1 MVHFIVILGHI
12 PNGVFYYCMKGV
24 SMYPLTVVA
33 ISIFGMLLAESQ
45 AAGAQERDRA
55 KIPEKDKWNL
65 AEIYPTDD
73 AWKAAKERLVL
84 EIPAVKK
91 YQGTLGSSPA
101 KLLECLE
108 YSSRL
113 VREYSRLASYAS
125 MSSDQDTRESKYLA
139 MKQEMSQISS
149 TMSAAASFIEPE
161 ILKIDRATVDSF
173 LTREKKLE
181 VYRHY
186 LDDILRRQAHTGS
199 EGEER
204 IIAEAG
210 VMADGPE
217 SIFNIFSNAE
227 FPYPELVLN
236 DGNKVK
242 LDQAGFSL
250 YRSSADREDR
260 KKVFATFFGTMNEYR
275 RTYGAELSANVN
287 KDIFY
292 MKAKKYE
299 SSVQSALDANYIPVQ
314 VYHSLVDNVNAN
326 LATFHRYLKLRRR
339 ILGVDTL
346 HYYDLYA
353 PLLKGVD
360 LRYSVEESKQNVL
373 ASLAPLGEEYAAV
386 TKKAFADRWID
397 VYPTEGKRSGA
408 YSNGSAYD
416 VHPYMLL
423 NFNGKYDDMS
433 TLAHELG
440 HTMQSYFSN
449 KTQPY
454 PTADY
459 PIFVAE
465 VASTFNE
472 ALLIDHM
479 LKTIQNDTVKLSLLG
494 KYLEGIKGTV
504 FRQTQ
509 FAEFELRIHDL
520 AEQGTALTGDKL
532 NEVYMDITK
541 KYYGH
546 DKGICIVD
554 NEIQSEW
561 SYIPHFYYNFYV
573 YQYATAFTASCAL
586 SEQVLSGDKAET
598 KRYLEFLS
606 AGGSDYPIDLLKK
619 AGVDMTTSVPFD
631 LTMKKMNRV
640 MDEMEEILN
649 RMGK

>member
-1 MVHFIVILGHI
+1 MH
-12 PNGVFYYCMKGV
+12 
-24 SMYPLTVVA
+24 PLTIVA
-33 ISIFGMLLAESQ
+33 ISIFGMLVAESQ
-45 AAGAQERDRA
+45 AAVAQERDRA

-65 AEIYPTDD
+65 GELYPTDD
-73 AWKAAKERLVL
+73 AWKKAKEKLVA
-84 EIPAVKK
+84 EIPEVKK
-91 YQGTLGSSPA
+91 FQGTLGSSPG
-101 KLLECLE
+101 KLLGCLDF
-108 YSSRL
+108 SSRL
-113 VREYSRLASYAS
+113 TKEYSRLSSYAS
-125 MSSDQDTRESKYLA
+125 MSSDQDTRESQYLA

-149 TMSAAASFIEPE
+149 TIGAAAAFIEPE

-173 LTREKKLE
+173 LKQEKKLE

-186 LDDILRRQAHTGS
+186 LDDILRRQVHTGS
-199 EGEER
+199 EGEEK
-204 IIAEAG
+204 IIADAG
-210 VMADGPE
+210 LMADGPE
-217 SIFNIFSNAE
+217 SIFNVFSNAE
-227 FPYPELVLN
+227 FPYPELVLS
-236 DGNKVK
+236 DGNEVK

-250 YRSSADREDR
+250 YRASASRDDR
-260 KKVFATFFGTMNEYR
+260 KKVFATYFEAMNRYR

-292 MKAKKYE
+292 MKARKYD
-299 SSVQSALDANYIPVQ
+299 SSVQSALDANNIPVK

-326 LATFHRYLKLRRR
+326 LATFHRYLKLRKR

-353 PLLKGVD
+353 PLLRGVD
-360 LRYSVEESKQNVL
+360 LRYSIDESKQNVL
-373 ASLAPLGEEYAAV
+373 ASLAPLGEEYLSV
-386 TKKAFADRWID
+386 TKRAFSDRWID
-397 VYPTEGKRSGA
+397 VFPTEGKRSGA

-509 FAEFELRIHDL
+509 FAEFELRIHEL

-532 NEVYMDITK
+532 NEVYMEITK

-586 SEQVLSGDKAET
+586 SEQVLAGDKAET

-619 AGVDMTTSVPFD
+619 AGVDMTTSGPFE

-640 MDEMEEILN
+640 MDEMEKILD